1 MYKDLKNDT
10 SGDSLFGDRQYLKNN
25 NNNDDLF
32 LKDSE
37 IS

>member
-10 SGDSLFGDRQYLKNN
+10 SADSLFGDRQYLKNN
-25 NNNDDLF
+25 NDDNDLF